1 MTIISSNYLIIT
13 NILIF
18 HAHPFICF
26 FVVVDVDVVAYFGV
40 GLLTFLMFIS
50 NDTYI

>member
-26 FVVVDVDVVAYFGV
+26 FVVVDVVAYFGV